1 VNHGHCQEALGVACN
16 ALLLPLNAPAVHG
29 CTVKVH
35 NVSSDYMGVSPAT
48 FAMWATMLQHIK
60 LYDGEGTCA
69 MLPTY
74 GNASVPVYI
83 GNMR

>member
-1 VNHGHCQEALGVACN
+1 M
-16 ALLLPLNAPAVHG
+16 
-29 CTVKVH
+29 KVH